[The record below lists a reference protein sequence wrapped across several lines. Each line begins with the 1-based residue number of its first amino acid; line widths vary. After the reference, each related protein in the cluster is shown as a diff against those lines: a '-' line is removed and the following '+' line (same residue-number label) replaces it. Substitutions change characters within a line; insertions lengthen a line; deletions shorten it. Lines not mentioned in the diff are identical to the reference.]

1 MGSIAGKNW
10 AGNLA
15 YSASRLLEPR
25 SVEELQSIVRSSDRL
40 RALGSRHSFNDIADT
55 DGDLVAMA
63 SMPRVLEIDRAASTI
78 TVDGG
83 VRYGDLARPLHE
95 AGLALHNLA
104 SLPHISVAGACA
116 TGTHGSGTRL
126 GSLATAVTAL
136 ELVRPDG
143 ELVTLSR
150 ADDPDT
156 FPGAVVSLGA
166 LGIVTRM
173 TLSVEPTYEVRQDVY
188 EDLDLAVFA
197 ERFEELASM
206 ADSVSFFTEW
216 RAGIIEQVWLKSRVR
231 AGAARRAAAGPLRRG
246 PRDGRATSHPPPASG
261 LDHTPARRGGPVARA
276 DAALPDGSHP
286 ERRRRAPDRV
296 PRRAGARGRGLPRA
310 RRDAR
315 PARAAHPR
323 VGGPDDRGGR
333 SLAEPRGRSGIGRAP
348 LHLDPDWPAV
358 RALLPAVEAVLEPF
372 DPRPHWGKLFTMD
385 PELVRSRYERDGR
398 LHRPGIAIRPRWQ
411 AAQRPSAT
419 RALQRV
425 GARRLRRRRSQPWS

>member
-1 MGSIAGKNW
+1 MESIAGKNW

-173 TLSVEPTYEVRQDVY
+173 TLSVEPIYEVRQDVY

-231 AGAARRAAAGPLRRG
+231 AGQRVELPPDLYGAVRATVERHPIRRLPADSTTPQLGVAGPWHERMPHFRM
-246 PRDGRATSHPPPASG
+246 
-261 LDHTPARRGGPVARA
+261 DHTPSAGDELQTEYLVAQEHAVEAFLALDAMRDRLAPLILVSEVRTIAA
-276 DAALPDGSHP
+276 DDLWLS
-286 ERRRRAPDRV
+286 
-296 PRRAGARGRGLPRA
+296 
-310 RRDAR
+310 
-315 PARAAHPR
+315 PA
-323 VGGPDDRGGR
+323 V
-333 SLAEPRGRSGIGRAP
+333 GRASVA
-348 LHLDPDWPAV
+348 LHFTWIPDWPAV

-385 PELVRSRYERDGR
+385 PELVRSRYERMGDFIDLASAFDPDGKLR
-398 LHRPGIAIRPRWQ
+398 NDL
-411 AAQRPSAT
+411 
-419 RALQRV
+419 
-425 GARRLRRRRSQPWS
+425 LRRVLFSGSAPAA